1 MNIEI
6 NTKHKGIKMLPMEKR
21 EKALELA
28 EILVVNIGM
37 EKTLQEILNCFEA
50 SEALENMQEI
60 VRQWEL

>member
-1 MNIEI
+1 
-6 NTKHKGIKMLPMEKR
+6 MLPMEKR

-28 EILVVNIGM
+28 EILVLNIGM

-50 SEALENMQEI
+50 SEALENMEEI